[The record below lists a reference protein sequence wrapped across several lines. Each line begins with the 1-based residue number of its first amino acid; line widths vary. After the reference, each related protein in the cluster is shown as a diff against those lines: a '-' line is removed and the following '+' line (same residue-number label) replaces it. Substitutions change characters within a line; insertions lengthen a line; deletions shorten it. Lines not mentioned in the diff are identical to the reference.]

1 MATIIN
7 KVKEKRN
14 EKKLTQEDLAN
25 KVEVTRRTIISLEK
39 RSYIPSLLLA
49 MDIAEVLNMKIED
62 LFFKEESKNEKDY
75 IWNNWKLNY
84 D

>member
-39 RSYIPSLLLA
+39 GSYIPSLLLA

-62 LFFKEESKNEKDY
+62 LFFKDESKNEKDY
-75 IWNNWKLNY
+75 I
-84 D
+84 

>member
-39 RSYIPSLLLA
+39 GSYIPSLLLA
-49 MDIAEVLNMKIED
+49 MDIADVLNVKIEN
-62 LFFKEESKNEKDY
+62 LFFKEER
-75 IWNNWKLNY
+75 
-84 D
+84 

>member
-39 RSYIPSLLLA
+39 GSYIPSLLLA

-62 LFFKEESKNEKDY
+62 LFFKEESKNEKD
-75 IWNNWKLNY
+75 
-84 D
+84 

>member
-14 EKKLTQEDLAN
+14 EKKLTQEDFAN

-39 RSYIPSLLLA
+39 GSYIPSLLLA

-75 IWNNWKLNY
+75 I
-84 D
+84 